1 MLFTTSFIG
10 MIFVALAMG
19 VTKGVRTVYMN
30 IVIPSYVPIERLPF
44 ASGIQMFFNGIVI
57 ITLGTVLGKIFR
69 NKFRLNLFDCGNAR
83 CLFSI
88 TKPQF
93 RSLKKTVQIPSYCK
107 YIKQ

>member
-69 NKFRLNLFDCGNAR
+69 NKFKLNLFDCGYAC
-83 CLFSI
+83 CLFST
-88 TKPQF
+88 TKLQF
-93 RSLKKTVQIPSYCK
+93 RPLKNPSK
-107 YIKQ
+107 FHHIARL